1 MSNKILGTGAVVLV
15 VGLLALG
22 RWYGNGSSPTHG
34 SAQNNIQQQA
44 NISGATQ
51 NQNQAPDFSLS
62 KLGGGSITL
71 AEYKDKKPVIVEF
84 WASWCP
90 NCRRN
95 MPHMNGFYQKYKGQV
110 EVIGINL
117 QEDQSKVQ
125 NFVSSM
131 GISYP
136 IALDPYGQASRAYG
150 VQYTNYHVLIDKNGS
165 IVRVK
170 PGDIQE
176 SDFQSLISL

>member
-1 MSNKILGTGAVVLV
+1 MSNKTLGIGAVVLV

-22 RWYGNGSSPTHG
+22 RWYGAGSSTHS
-34 SAQNNIQQQA
+34 SAQNIHQQA

-71 AEYKDKKPVIVEF
+71 AEYKGKKPVIVDF

-90 NCRRN
+90 NCRRDI
-95 MPHMNGFYQKYKGQV
+95 PHLNSFYQKYKDQV

-117 QEDQSKVQ
+117 QEDPSTVQ
-125 NFVSSM
+125 NFVSSQ
-131 GISYP
+131 GVSFP

-150 VQYTNYHVLIDKNGS
+150 VQYTNYHVLIDKNS
-165 IVRVK
+165 NVVRVI
-170 PGDIQE
+170 PGDISE
-176 SDFQSLISL
+176 SDFQSLISLN